1 VERLRVGVRCH
12 GGRVSYRLKS
22 NSSDRTCLKI
32 SFLTSEK
39 GDLPWESPR
48 LERCWIEASVV
59 SLLLFLMNRRRS
71 TIAYLQGRTTP
82 SALAE
87 HATIFLFCSCC
98 VAGSVSLSRP
108 QVSSPLASG
117 RHRERSPA
125 RDRVSYDDRRIAFSY
140 ACVGA
145 VAVQD
150 ARARDRRPNSSL
162 CRRVSHHYTSP
173 CRRERHP
180 TRDRMSYITMCRAS
194 RCCMCPRASGQD
206 ARAEDRRTHGP
217 RSTKEVR

>member
-1 VERLRVGVRCH
+1 MLDRSFGGVTSALLDDQKTLH
-12 GGRVSYRLKS
+12 YRL
-22 NSSDRTCLKI
+22 
-32 SFLTSEK
+32 
-39 GDLPWESPR
+39 SPR
-48 LERCWIEASVV
+48 AHHAERA
-59 SLLLFLMNRRRS
+59 RRAR
-71 TIAYLQGRTTP
+71 
-82 SALAE
+82 
-87 HATIFLFCSCC
+87 HDFLFCSCC